1 MPPLRGEVARR
12 SRDGRVGFR
21 EPQPLRRCEPA
32 PLTQGSLSTPLTHY
46 DGSYPRSAHPMPP
59 LSEGA
64 HDPHNI
70 IYL

>member
-12 SRDGRVGFR
+12 SRDGRVGVPR
-21 EPQPLRRCEPA
+21 AATPQALRTNSPYTGEPKH
-32 PLTQGSLSTPLTHY
+32 PLTHY